1 MDQAIKSSTSSVS
14 IVILTM
20 NRSSHMR
27 IVLENI
33 SLQSLVPEE
42 IIIIDNH
49 SKEIEQQKNRELAD
63 KYKADYYLM
72 NEKERAIITNRA
84 YEKFSKLDLKD
95 YIHF

>member
-1 MDQAIKSSTSSVS
+1 MDQAIQSSTSSVS

-49 SKEIEQQKNRELAD
+49 SKEIEQRKNQELAE
-63 KYKADYYLM
+63 KYKADYHLM
-72 NEKERAIITNRA
+72 NENLGVSGGRN
-84 YEKFSKLDLKD
+84 FGLKKSGN
-95 YIHF
+95 

>member
-1 MDQAIKSSTSSVS
+1 MDQAIQSSTSSVS

-33 SLQSLVPEE
+33 SFQSLVPEE

-49 SKEIEQQKNRELAD
+49 SKEIEQRKNQELAE
-63 KYKADYYLM
+63 KYKADYHLM
-72 NEKERAIITNRA
+72 NELIA
-84 YEKFSKLDLKD
+84 LLVLQ
-95 YIHF
+95 

>member
-1 MDQAIKSSTSSVS
+1 MDQTIQSSASSVS

-33 SLQSLVPEE
+33 SLQSLEPQE

-49 SKEIEQQKNRELAD
+49 SKEIEQKKNQELAE
-63 KYKADYYLM
+63 KYHIHYL
-72 NEKERAIITNRA
+72 
-84 YEKFSKLDLKD
+84 LL
-95 YIHF
+95 